1 MGPTPA
7 KTPGLRDFLL
17 NPTQRRLAVG
27 ARLLCLANNA

>member
-17 NPTQRRLAVG
+17 NPPQHRLAVG
-27 ARLLCLANNA
+27 ARLLRLANDA